1 MKRALWKSWHRHLN
15 IGTNI
20 RASIAKF
27 YFCLNRTFMS
37 ITPQYSSV
45 CLVISFLPSR
55 GVHSCYRK
63 ILFEFLEE
71 SINLPKKSYPENFE
85 RVLIKTLFV
94 ESFLTHLK
102 VSLRILQKTI
112 QNRFSVEDLLA
123 FASVKGNYT
132 RNFLDFRKTEGRRLY
147 FVLCKFAN

>member
-1 MKRALWKSWHRHLN
+1 MKIGFWLFFISLKRVIWKSWHRHLD
-15 IGTNI
+15 IGTDI

-27 YFCLNRTFMS
+27 YFCLNITFMS

-55 GVHSCYRK
+55 GVHSCSRK

-71 SINLPKKSYPENFE
+71 SINVPKKSYPENFL
-85 RVLIKTLFV
+85 RLLIKTFLV

-102 VSLRILQKTI
+102 ISLRILQKNI

-123 FASVKGNYT
+123 FASVKRNYS
-132 RNFLDFRKTEGRRLY
+132 RNFLDFKKT
-147 FVLCKFAN
+147 